1 MPRITS
7 DTIQSNLSS
16 AIIRGVVPPVDDSD
30 IINVVVALCEA
41 VNILNAR
48 TQSLM
53 SRVKELESINNQE
66 V

>member
-1 MPRITS
+1 MQRITS

-16 AIIRGVVPPVDDSD
+16 AIIRGVVPPVDDAD
-30 IINVVVALCEA
+30 IMNVVVALCEA

-53 SRVKELESINNQE
+53 SRVEELESINNQE